1 MQYDNDIHNIGYE
14 EMECKGL
21 LGDLFTKLKKACAN
35 EITAERQIL
44 DHAEQT
50 VKAKYDL
57 LCTLYTKLG
66 RKAPSNDEKLGT
78 NLTDKLASL
87 EKQVNEIQ
95 KEVDCRQ
102 TNLDIELKGIYEIC
116 DKLGEEHPELSQ
128 FRYVGLQSFIVS

>member
-1 MQYDNDIHNIGYE
+1 M
-14 EMECKGL
+14 
-21 LGDLFTKLKKACAN
+21 
-35 EITAERQIL
+35 

-57 LCTLYTKLG
+57 LCSLYTKLG

-78 NLTDKLASL
+78 NLTDKLACL

-116 DKLGEEHPELSQ
+116 DKLGEDHPELSQ
-128 FRYVGLQSFIVS
+128 FRYSLHILCSASSLIYVNM